1 MGANIN
7 KSLQVSWFSY
17 LYLFMIVLYAG
28 QSGGLTG
35 LVAYEGN
42 PIVFILPVLMTIVL
56 VRHQKG
62 ISINKSLIIAVG
74 VLIVWE
80 IMQIMHHG
88 QINASLTL
96 FQFYQLGLCYVIV
109 QVYQEKLFYVY
120 EDIVYRFAVLS
131 LFSLIIL
138 LLLHLQSH
146 CNE

>member
-80 IMQIMHHG
+80 IMQIMH
-88 QINASLTL
+88 I
-96 FQFYQLGLCYVIV
+96 
-109 QVYQEKLFYVY
+109 
-120 EDIVYRFAVLS
+120 
-131 LFSLIIL
+131 
-138 LLLHLQSH
+138 
-146 CNE
+146 